1 MCLNIFHAL
10 YDGNSLFLLLE
21 MVARKYLKEDYAAET
36 SSSFLD
42 TLPVGPLCKDPLA
55 QTFWTEHLKDSPGK
69 LLSKSDTPE
78 HSSIVK
84 KVDIN
89 VTEHV
94 DQVKKSL
101 NVTEQAVFHACW
113 LLTLPRQFGFV
124 PPLGIVVSGRALEI
138 PCIESVIGPLFN
150 TIPSNVNFRGMKTWS
165 DIVQRCHDYY
175 TSSLSFQ
182 HTPLRDIM
190 K

>member
-1 MCLNIFHAL
+1 MVLVSCLETFGSFTGSIPSKSVMCLNIFHAL

-21 MVARKYLKEDYAAET
+21 MVARKYLKEDYAAEP

-42 TLPVGPLCKDPLA
+42 TLPVGPLCKDPSA

-69 LLSKSDTPE
+69 LLPKSDTPE
-78 HSSIVK
+78 HSSIV

-101 NVTEQAVFHACW
+101 NVTEQAVLHACW
-113 LLTLPRQFGFV
+113 LLTLHHQFGFV
-124 PPLGIVVSGRALEI
+124 PPLGISVSGRALEI
-138 PCIESVIGPLFN
+138 PVLK
-150 TIPSNVNFRGMKTWS
+150 V
-165 DIVQRCHDYY
+165 
-175 TSSLSFQ
+175 SLVPCLTRFPAMSTFVA
-182 HTPLRDIM
+182 
-190 K
+190 